1 MEASSAVANSRLE
14 MMVKVVWVAL
24 EKLIKLQE
32 TGQQQSEE
40 WCGQGIEQ

>member
-1 MEASSAVANSRLE
+1 

-24 EKLIKLQE
+24 EKFIKLQE